1 MIERQDKDKTV
12 LRDSVSDNLHRAKRK
27 EMGASRGA
35 LVLVRPGPMVLIS
48 PSSCWTAEAGKGDL
62 KVNEF
67 YRVDL
72 GTCYAEAVL
81 RQRSTRALLERSDG
95 SYPVGKT
102 SWRLDS

>member
-72 GTCYAEAVL
+72 CTLRGSGPEAEVDTCPSGTF
-81 RQRSTRALLERSDG
+81 
-95 SYPVGKT
+95 
-102 SWRLDS
+102 

>member
-12 LRDSVSDNLHRAKRK
+12 LRDSVSDNLHKAKRK

-35 LVLVRPGPMVLIS
+35 LALVRPVPMVLIS
-48 PSSCWTAEAGKGDL
+48 PSTVVVLDGRSGKGHL

-72 GTCYAEAVL
+72 CTCYAGAVL
-81 RQRSTRALLERSDG
+81 R
-95 SYPVGKT
+95 
-102 SWRLDS
+102 